1 MTLPRR
7 KLLHL
12 AAGAI
17 ALPALTRFARAQA
30 YPSRPVR
37 IVVALPAGSS
47 PDIGARLI
55 GQWLSERFGQQ
66 FIVDNRPGANGNIG
80 TEMVA
85 RAAPDGYTLLLAIT
99 ANVVNT
105 TLYEN
110 LAFNFS
116 RDLAPVAGL
125 VRVPQVM
132 EVHPSVPATTV
143 PEFIAYAKSVPGK
156 LNMASGGVGGV
167 PHIAGE
173 LFKMMAG
180 VDMLHVPY
188 RGNPRPDLLAGQ
200 MQVMFDTVLA
210 SIEFIRTGKLRA
222 LAVTTATRLEAL
234 PDVPTV
240 AEFLPGYE
248 ASGWQGIAAPRDT
261 PGDIVDRLNREINA
275 GLADVRIKA
284 QFANLGAVPMP
295 MTSAEFGRLIADETE
310 KWSKVIRA
318 AHIKVE

>member
-1 MTLPRR
+1 
-7 KLLHL
+7 
-12 AAGAI
+12 
-17 ALPALTRFARAQA
+17 
-30 YPSRPVR
+30 
-37 IVVALPAGSS
+37 VV
-47 PDIGARLI
+47 DIYARLI

-240 AEFLPGYE
+240 AEFLHGYE

-295 MTSAEFGRLIADETE
+295 MTSAEFGKLIADETE

>member
-1 MTLPRR
+1 MRLPRR

-17 ALPALTRFARAQA
+17 ALPALTRLARAQA

-55 GQWLSERFGQQ
+55 GQWLSERLGQQ

-222 LAVTTATRLEAL
+222 LAVTTAARLEAL

-240 AEFLPGYE
+240 AEFLSGYE
-248 ASGWQGIAAPRDT
+248 ASGWQGIAAPRST

-275 GLADVRIKA
+275 GLADARIKA

-295 MTSAEFGRLIADETE
+295 MTSAEFGKLIADETE

>member
-1 MTLPRR
+1 
-7 KLLHL
+7 
-12 AAGAI
+12 
-17 ALPALTRFARAQA
+17 
-30 YPSRPVR
+30 V
-37 IVVALPAGSS
+37 
-47 PDIGARLI
+47 
-55 GQWLSERFGQQ
+55 LSERLGQQ

-222 LAVTTATRLEAL
+222 LAVTTAARLEAL

-248 ASGWQGIAAPRDT
+248 ASGWQGIAAPRGT

-275 GLADVRIKA
+275 GLADAKIKA

-310 KWSKVIRA
+310 KWSKVIRT